1 MLRANQNDKHAT
13 AMLVKIQQYVD
24 GLTWIVI
31 KLDSQKCNCSV
42 PVVEFKPAFFRISW
56 FYVC

>member
-24 GLTWIVI
+24 GLT
-31 KLDSQKCNCSV
+31 
-42 PVVEFKPAFFRISW
+42 
-56 FYVC
+56 